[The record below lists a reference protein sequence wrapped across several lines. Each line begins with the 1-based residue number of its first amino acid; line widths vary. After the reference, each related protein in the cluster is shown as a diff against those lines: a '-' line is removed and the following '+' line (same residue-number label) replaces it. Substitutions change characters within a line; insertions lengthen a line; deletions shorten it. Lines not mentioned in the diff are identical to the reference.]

1 MKVTIDTQSD
11 SIDDIKKLLH
21 ILTDVL
27 ERKGQ
32 GAITTNNNL
41 DSTNLMS
48 MFSEEPQAQPEQRE
62 IPDTAPN
69 FSSFLNLTKKKD
81 SRDEDARIEFY

>member
-27 ERKGQ
+27 ARQGQ
-32 GAITTNNNL
+32 GAVTTGNNV
-41 DSTNLMS
+41 DSSNLMS
-48 MFSEEPQAQPEQRE
+48 MFSEEPETQPQRE
-62 IPDTAPN
+62 IPNTPPN
-69 FSSFLNLTKKKD
+69 FSSFLNLTKRKELPD
-81 SRDEDARIEFY
+81 GEPRVEYY

>member
-32 GAITTNNNL
+32 GAVVASSQDT
-41 DSTNLMS
+41 TNLMG
-48 MFSEEPQAQPEQRE
+48 MFSDEPETQPVRE
-62 IPDTAPN
+62 VPDTPPN
-69 FSSFLNLTKKKD
+69 FSSFLNLTKKREA
-81 SRDEDARIEFY
+81 RDEEPQVEFY

>member
-32 GAITTNNNL
+32 GAVTASNNV
-41 DSTNLMS
+41 DSSNLMS
-48 MFSEEPQAQPEQRE
+48 MFSEEPTLQSSKDVPNTP
-62 IPDTAPN
+62 PD
-69 FSSFLNLTKKKD
+69 FSSFLNLTKRKELP
-81 SRDEDARIEFY
+81 DEEARVEYY